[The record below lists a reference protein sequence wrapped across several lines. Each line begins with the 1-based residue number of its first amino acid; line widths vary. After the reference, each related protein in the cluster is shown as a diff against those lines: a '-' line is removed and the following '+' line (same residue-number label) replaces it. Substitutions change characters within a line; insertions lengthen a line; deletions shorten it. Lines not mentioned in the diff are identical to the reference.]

1 MGGVSASELFKR
13 QLEAAGLK
21 DGVGKR
27 VIAEPYS
34 RFLRG
39 LRPSF
44 IDVSAA
50 YLKASLLFS
59 AWDEGHSE
67 AAPYVLRVERR
78 GRSPFATSA
87 REDGV
92 EPAFLP
98 LLERLGLPRFQALV
112 RERFVFR
119 A

>member
-1 MGGVSASELFKR
+1 M
-13 QLEAAGLK
+13 
-21 DGVGKR
+21 
-27 VIAEPYS
+27 IAEPYS

-44 IDVSAA
+44 IDVSSA
-50 YLKASLLFS
+50 YLKASLLF
-59 AWDEGHSE
+59 E
-67 AAPYVLRVERR
+67 AFDQGRTEAVPYVLASNDV
-78 GRSPFATSA
+78 GVRSFDEVT

-112 RERFVFR
+112 RDRFVFR
-119 A
+119 T